1 MRARLAENMPASA
14 EVQNRPAPPRPPFA
28 LEEDLRGGDTSQVGA
43 NSHSAAG
50 GPHAAAQ
57 PPCAMSTA
65 AGAQVDAGELA
76 HTRHS
81 PIPLSAPP
89 QTLSGQTDLHLLN
102 TLGRVAAFRIFF
114 SHTPRAPEF
123 CPKHLRIDK
132 KKVFMTD
139 LLLTLRQAGCRIK
152 TNKDSLVAKTGLWA
166 SMRPAKH
173 YLPHSW

>member
-1 MRARLAENMPASA
+1 MAENMPASA

-43 NSHSAAG
+43 NSHGAAG

-57 PPCAMSTA
+57 PPRAMSTA

-132 KKVFMTD
+132 KKGFYDRLALNVEASRM
-139 LLLTLRQAGCRIK
+139 Q
-152 TNKDSLVAKTGLWA
+152 NKNKQKDD
-166 SMRPAKH
+166 
-173 YLPHSW
+173 